1 MNAPTRA
8 SPGPDGYRSGG
19 EQLPS
24 REHGPRWKPD
34 SQWNVATEVGV
45 SQGTLVEARQHLGAV
60 KRYPELGAADVSR
73 SEALRLWKAWEAL
86 TPTTLDR

>member
-1 MNAPTRA
+1 M
-8 SPGPDGYRSGG
+8 
-19 EQLPS
+19 
-24 REHGPRWKPD
+24 
-34 SQWNVATEVGV
+34 GV